1 MAKVISLPSNIEA
14 ERSVLGAMLISPE
27 AASIAIGSLEEK
39 DFSGVDMRNNLI
51 FRAMNELA
59 LASKPID
66 PQTVNDQ
73 LVAMKLDSEV
83 EIGYLLELMNTAIF
97 PQNVDNYIDMVHE
110 QSVLRQLLLETSKI
124 QDEYAK
130 GVPNIG
136 DFILQSNDAISRIA
150 QQRRTAGMKSA
161 KEVAKQVNDE
171 LAAATA
177 GSIDTLTGVDTG
189 YKKLNSYTHGWQK
202 GDLIILAAR
211 PSVGKTA
218 LGMNFAY
225 NAAVRGL
232 PVAFFS
238 LEMSAPSIMKRL
250 LACASGVSNEKI
262 QTGFLNASE
271 KTRIKAAIDDIS
283 KTKLFID
290 DTANC
295 KLGDIM
301 SNATKLKNSY
311 PDLGLI
317 VIDYLGRIR
326 LTDRLGASDRREQ
339 EVGLI
344 SGQLKQLARTLDVP
358 VICLCQLN
366 RGVEDNNSK
375 IPSLSNLRES
385 GSIEADADIVMLLYR
400 ADYYTALGQSL
411 NKKGFK
417 KDEDNSPEKDGK
429 KDTGTSIVQCIVAKN
444 RNGKVG
450 TVDLMFER
458 SLSRFDNPSLEYQ
471 EAMAAQRAMEGE

>member
-59 LASKPID
+59 LSGKPID

-83 EIGYLLELMNTAIF
+83 EIGYLLDLMNTAIF
-97 PQNVDNYIDMVHE
+97 PQNIDNYIDMVHE
-110 QSVLRQLLLETSKI
+110 QSVLRHLLIECSKI
-124 QDEYAK
+124 QDEYSK

-161 KEVAKQVNDE
+161 KEVAKEVNDE
-171 LAAATA
+171 LASSTA

-189 YKKLNSYTHGWQK
+189 FKKLNSYTHGWQK

-250 LACASGVSNEKI
+250 LACASGIPNDKI
-262 QTGFLNASE
+262 QTGFLNAQE

-290 DTANC
+290 DTPNC

-326 LTDRLGASDRREQ
+326 LTDRIGATDRREQ

-344 SGQLKQLARTLDVP
+344 SGQLKQLARTLNVP

-375 IPSLSNLRES
+375 IPSLSNLRDS

-400 ADYYTALGQSL
+400 ADYYTAVGQSL

-471 EAMAAQRAMEGE
+471 EAMAAQRALEGE